1 MSPAILNIIKIW
13 YIIKLYFNGA
23 AKVHNVQLLYMYASV
38 THWYTYKIFRKT
50 YQPEEL

>member
-1 MSPAILNIIKIW
+1 VF
-13 YIIKLYFNGA
+13 FNGA
-23 AKVHNVQLLYMYASV
+23 AENVQNVQLLYICASV